1 MTMQIYLIIGGIIA
15 ILTIVILS
23 LIIAL
28 QSKTKRIK
36 ELKNDNK
43 VLNENVLS
51 LVRYSDLIA
60 KMRNEKEE
68 LNNEILQAENTDE
81 IMDIINRIISNN
93 NNRVRKQ

>member
-1 MTMQIYLIIGGIIA
+1 MQIYLIICGIIA
-15 ILTIVILS
+15 ILIIVILS

-68 LNNEILQAENTDE
+68 LNNEILQAETTEE

>member
-1 MTMQIYLIIGGIIA
+1 MQIYLIIGGIIA
-15 ILTIVILS
+15 ILIIVILS

-51 LVRYSDLIA
+51 LVKYSDLIA

-68 LNNEILQAENTDE
+68 LNNEILQAETTDE
-81 IMDIINRIISNN
+81 IMSIINRIISNN
-93 NNRVRKQ
+93 NNRVRK

>member
-15 ILTIVILS
+15 ILVIVILS

-51 LVRYSDLIA
+51 LVKYSDLIA

>member
-51 LVRYSDLIA
+51 LVKYSDLIA

-68 LNNEILQAENTDE
+68 LNNEILQAETTEE

-93 NNRVRKQ
+93 NNRVHK

>member
-1 MTMQIYLIIGGIIA
+1 MQIYLIIGGVIA
-15 ILTIVILS
+15 ILIIVILS

-68 LNNEILQAENTDE
+68 LNNEILQAETTEE

-93 NNRVRKQ
+93 NNRVHK

>member
-1 MTMQIYLIIGGIIA
+1 MQIYLIIGGVIA
-15 ILTIVILS
+15 ILIIVILS

>member
-1 MTMQIYLIIGGIIA
+1 MQIYLIIGGIIA
-15 ILTIVILS
+15 VLVIVILS

-28 QSKTKRIK
+28 QARNRRIK

-51 LVRYSDLIA
+51 LVKYSDLIA

>member
-1 MTMQIYLIIGGIIA
+1 MQIYLIIGGIIA
-15 ILTIVILS
+15 ILIIVILS

-36 ELKNDNK
+36 ELKNDNQ

-51 LVRYSDLIA
+51 LVKYSDLIA

-68 LNNEILQAENTDE
+68 LNNEILQAETTEE

-93 NNRVRKQ
+93 NNRVHK

>member
-1 MTMQIYLIIGGIIA
+1 MQIYLIVSGIIA
-15 ILTIVILS
+15 VLVIVILS

-43 VLNENVLS
+43 VLNANVLS

-68 LNNEILQAENTDE
+68 LNNEISQAENTDE

>member
-1 MTMQIYLIIGGIIA
+1 MQIYLIIGGIIA
-15 ILTIVILS
+15 ILIIVILS
-23 LIIAL
+23 LIIVL
-28 QSKTKRIK
+28 QTKTKRIK

-51 LVRYSDLIA
+51 LVKYSDLIA

-68 LNNEILQAENTDE
+68 LNNEILQAETTE
-81 IMDIINRIISNN
+81 ETMDIINRIISNN

>member
-15 ILTIVILS
+15 VLVIVILS

-51 LVRYSDLIA
+51 LVKYSDLIA

>member
-15 ILTIVILS
+15 VLVIVILS

>member
-1 MTMQIYLIIGGIIA
+1 MQIYLIICGIIA

-28 QSKTKRIK
+28 QSKSKRIK

-51 LVRYSDLIA
+51 LVKYSDLIA

-68 LNNEILQAENTDE
+68 LNNEILQAETTEE

>member
-1 MTMQIYLIIGGIIA
+1 MQIYLIIGGIIA
-15 ILTIVILS
+15 VLVIVILS

-51 LVRYSDLIA
+51 LVKYSDLIA

>member
-1 MTMQIYLIIGGIIA
+1 MQIYLIIGGIIA
-15 ILTIVILS
+15 ILIIVILS

-51 LVRYSDLIA
+51 LVKYSDLIA

-68 LNNEILQAENTDE
+68 LNNEILQAETTEE

-93 NNRVRKQ
+93 NNRVRK

>member
-1 MTMQIYLIIGGIIA
+1 MTMQIYFIIGGIIA

-51 LVRYSDLIA
+51 LVKYSDLIA

-68 LNNEILQAENTDE
+68 LNNEILQAETPEE
-81 IMDIINRIISNN
+81 IMSIIDRLIQSN
-93 NNRVRKQ
+93 NNRVRK

>member
-1 MTMQIYLIIGGIIA
+1 MQIYLIIGGIIA
-15 ILTIVILS
+15 VLVIVILS

-28 QSKTKRIK
+28 QARNRRIK
-36 ELKNDNK
+36 ELNNDNK

-51 LVRYSDLIA
+51 LVKYSDLIA

-68 LNNEILQAENTDE
+68 LHNEILQAENTDE
-81 IMDIINRIISNN
+81 IMDIINRIINNN

>member
-1 MTMQIYLIIGGIIA
+1 MQIYLIIGGIIA
-15 ILTIVILS
+15 VLVIVILS

-28 QSKTKRIK
+28 QSRNRRIK
-36 ELKNDNK
+36 ELNNDNK

-51 LVRYSDLIA
+51 LVKYSDLIA

-68 LNNEILQAENTDE
+68 LNNEILQAETTEE

-93 NNRVRKQ
+93 NNRVHK

>member
-1 MTMQIYLIIGGIIA
+1 MQIYLIICGIIA

-51 LVRYSDLIA
+51 LVKYSDLIA

-68 LNNEILQAENTDE
+68 LNNEILQAETTEE

>member
-1 MTMQIYLIIGGIIA
+1 MQIYLIIGGIIA
-15 ILTIVILS
+15 ILIIVILS

-36 ELKNDNK
+36 ELKSDNK

-51 LVRYSDLIA
+51 LVKYSDLIA

-68 LNNEILQAENTDE
+68 LNNEILHAENTDE

>member
-1 MTMQIYLIIGGIIA
+1 MQIYLIIGGIIA
-15 ILTIVILS
+15 ILIIVILS

-51 LVRYSDLIA
+51 LVKYSDLFA

>member
-1 MTMQIYLIIGGIIA
+1 MTMQIYLIISGIIA
-15 ILTIVILS
+15 ILIIVILS

-51 LVRYSDLIA
+51 LVKYSDLIA

-68 LNNEILQAENTDE
+68 LNNEILQAETTEE

-93 NNRVRKQ
+93 NNRVHK

>member
-1 MTMQIYLIIGGIIA
+1 MQIYLIIGGIIA
-15 ILTIVILS
+15 ILIIVILA

-28 QSKTKRIK
+28 QSKIKRIK

-68 LNNEILQAENTDE
+68 LNNEILQAETTEE

-93 NNRVRKQ
+93 NNRVRKR

>member
-1 MTMQIYLIIGGIIA
+1 MQIYLIVSGIIA
-15 ILTIVILS
+15 VLVIVILS

-51 LVRYSDLIA
+51 LVKYSDLIA

>member
-1 MTMQIYLIIGGIIA
+1 MQIYLIVSGIIA
-15 ILTIVILS
+15 VLVIVILS

-36 ELKNDNK
+36 ELKNDTK
-43 VLNENVLS
+43 VLNANVLS

>member
-1 MTMQIYLIIGGIIA
+1 MQIYLIICGIIA

-68 LNNEILQAENTDE
+68 LNNEILQAETTEE

>member
-15 ILTIVILS
+15 ILIIVILS

-28 QSKTKRIK
+28 QARNRRIK
-36 ELKNDNK
+36 ELNNDNK

-51 LVRYSDLIA
+51 LVKYSDLIA

-93 NNRVRKQ
+93 NNRVHK

>member
-15 ILTIVILS
+15 ILIIVILS

-43 VLNENVLS
+43 VLNANVLS

-68 LNNEILQAENTDE
+68 LNNEISQAENTDE

>member
-15 ILTIVILS
+15 ILIIVILS

-36 ELKNDNK
+36 ELKNDTK
-43 VLNENVLS
+43 VLNANVLS

-68 LNNEILQAENTDE
+68 LNNEISQAENTDE

>member
-1 MTMQIYLIIGGIIA
+1 MQIYLIIGGIIA
-15 ILTIVILS
+15 ILIIVILA

-28 QSKTKRIK
+28 QSKIKRIK

-51 LVRYSDLIA
+51 LVKYSDLIA
-60 KMRNEKEE
+60 KIRNEKEE
-68 LNNEILQAENTDE
+68 LNNEILQAETTEE

>member
-1 MTMQIYLIIGGIIA
+1 MQIYLIVSGIIA
-15 ILTIVILS
+15 VLVIVILS

-36 ELKNDNK
+36 ELKNDTK
-43 VLNENVLS
+43 VLNANVLS

-60 KMRNEKEE
+60 KMLNEKEE
-68 LNNEILQAENTDE
+68 LNNEILQAETTEE

-93 NNRVRKQ
+93 NDRVRKQ

>member
-1 MTMQIYLIIGGIIA
+1 MTMQIYLVFGGIIA

-43 VLNENVLS
+43 VLNANVLS

-81 IMDIINRIISNN
+81 IMDIINRIINNN

>member
-1 MTMQIYLIIGGIIA
+1 MQIYLIIGGIIA
-15 ILTIVILS
+15 ILIIVILA

-60 KMRNEKEE
+60 KMRNEKEG
-68 LNNEILQAENTDE
+68 LNNEILQAETTEE

>member
-1 MTMQIYLIIGGIIA
+1 MTMQIYLVIGGIIA

-51 LVRYSDLIA
+51 LVKYSDLIA
-60 KMRNEKEE
+60 KLRNEKEE
-68 LNNEILQAENTDE
+68 VNNELLQAETPEE
-81 IMDIINRIISNN
+81 IMSIIDRIISNN
-93 NNRVRKQ
+93 NNRVRK

>member
-15 ILTIVILS
+15 ILIIVILS

-51 LVRYSDLIA
+51 LVKYSDLIA

-68 LNNEILQAENTDE
+68 LNNEILQAETTEE

-93 NNRVRKQ
+93 NNRVHK

>member
-1 MTMQIYLIIGGIIA
+1 MQIYLIIGGVIA
-15 ILTIVILS
+15 ILIIVILS

-68 LNNEILQAENTDE
+68 LNNEILQAETTEE
-81 IMDIINRIISNN
+81 IMDIINRIINNN

>member
-1 MTMQIYLIIGGIIA
+1 MQIYLIIGGIIA
-15 ILTIVILS
+15 ILIIVILS

-60 KMRNEKEE
+60 RMRNEKEE
-68 LNNEILQAENTDE
+68 LNNEILQAETTEE

-93 NNRVRKQ
+93 NNRVYKQ